1 VNRSGIAA
9 ELAAVKRVPINR
21 AEAIQAESA
30 SSPRKRAA
38 SADFVSQLREDH
50 SGQLCQAQ
58 AGQFDDYGRRPVP
71 PTVGKFSLR
80 KERSPTPAQ
89 IATPPR
95 RRLGHRSKRQETM
108 H

>member
-38 SADFVSQLREDH
+38 SADFVRP
-50 SGQLCQAQ
+50 AP
-58 AGQFDDYGRRPVP
+58 RRPLGPVP
-71 PTVGKFSLR
+71 ASPGK
-80 KERSPTPAQ
+80 P
-89 IATPPR
+89 
-95 RRLGHRSKRQETM
+95 
-108 H
+108 